1 MAMLEFL
8 GKRIQ
13 KSLDK
18 VKTKTVLSESD
29 ILEVTKEIKFA
40 LLEADVNLSVVKTF
54 IKAIKD
60 KVLEQEVVGKLNPSQ
75 TVIKIVDE
83 ELTRILGK
91 KPSEIKVTNKPF
103 KIMMVGLQGGG
114 KTTTSAKLANYFRKK
129 KQVEN
134 PLLVGADIY
143 RPAAI
148 EQLKILSKQ
157 INVDFFDNGTDVKP
171 DVTAAESL
179 DIAYKNKNDLIILDT
194 AGRLSINE
202 ELMIE
207 LETIKKVFK
216 PNEIIYVVDALSGQE
231 VINVMKTF
239 HERLNLTGAIITKLD
254 SDARGGTALSIKEVL
269 DVPIKYIGTG
279 EKINNLDL
287 FYPDR
292 MSQRILGMGDVLSLI
307 EKAEEVID
315 QKDAKKMMNRMFS
328 GEYTIDDLMNNL
340 KQIRKL
346 GKMSALIKMIPGLS
360 KKISSAQIDEAEE
373 KIKLFE
379 IIISSMTIE
388 ERKNPKLLKNA
399 SRKQRIIN
407 GSGRN
412 AQEYNRLIIEFDR
425 MQKQV
430 KALGE
435 NLKGGGGIPGL
446 GNF

>member
-1 MAMLEFL
+1 MLEFL